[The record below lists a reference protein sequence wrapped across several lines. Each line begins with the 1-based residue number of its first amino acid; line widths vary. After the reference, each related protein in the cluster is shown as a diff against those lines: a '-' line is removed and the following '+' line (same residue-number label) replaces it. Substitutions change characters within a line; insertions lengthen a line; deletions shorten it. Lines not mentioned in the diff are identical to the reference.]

1 MTYDNAEHVRATLV
15 EGAGLVLNFDEYRNL
30 SGPDS
35 SGNIYEY
42 ITAPV
47 LHHFRRRAYKGY
59 ASRETLIYMAGYCR
73 ARFGYDCGFI
83 Y

>member
-35 SGNIYEY
+35 SGNIYDY

-47 LHHFRRRAYKGY
+47 LHHFRRRARNGY
-59 ASRETLIYMAGYCR
+59 ISRELRAYMSGYCR